1 MGGLIMKWKGG
12 EAMALAKQKT
22 GDLTAGPLFAKMILF
37 ILPVLASN
45 LLQICYNAA
54 DMMIVGLSDEANA
67 VGAIGTTGSLTAL
80 IVNVFIGISSGAN
93 VMIARHLG
101 EKNDRL
107 VSRTVHTSI
116 SMSVIF
122 GLAAATVGFFCSR
135 PLLRLMGA
143 EDSLLE
149 LATLYTKVYFLG
161 VPFISVSNYAIS
173 VFRAKGDTRTPLYV
187 LALTGLLN
195 VALNLFFVLVCNMSV
210 EGVAL
215 ATAISNLANA
225 VVLVL
230 LLTRERGPCRF
241 YWRQLCLDKK
251 AFGEILH
258 IGLPSGLQSALFS
271 ISNILIQSS
280 ILRVNNTMMVEGN
293 DYQPVV
299 NGNAAAANLESFAFT
314 AINAVHL
321 ATVTFTGQNAGAKK
335 PQRVWRVLWL
345 GLICSITVTLFFT
358 GLIFLLHKPL
368 FALYGVVDGAAG
380 SLEHIAFDAAYQR
393 ILYHMLPLVLYAFFD
408 TSNAVARGLKKAIS
422 ATVISLIGTCALRVV
437 WILTVFEYYE
447 NLISIYLSYPISWVV
462 TAIPTFLLTLYALR
476 QLKRSCAEAAPD
488 PLP

>member
-1 MGGLIMKWKGG
+1 MTLTDKR
-12 EAMALAKQKT
+12 AD
-22 GDLTAGPLFAKMILF
+22 DLTEGPIFSKLILF
-37 ILPVLASN
+37 ILPVLISN

-80 IVNVFIGISSGAN
+80 IVNVFIGISAGAN

-122 GLAAATVGFFCSR
+122 GFAAAAVGFFCSR
-135 PLLRLMGA
+135 PLLHLMGA
-143 EDSLLE
+143 EDSLLD

-161 VPFISVSNYAIS
+161 VPFISISNYTIS
-173 VFRAKGDTRTPLYV
+173 IFRAKGDTHTPLCV
-187 LALTGLLN
+187 LTLTGLLN
-195 VALNLFFVLVCNMSV
+195 VALNLFFVLACHMSV

-225 VVLVL
+225 VILIL

-241 YWRQLCLDKK
+241 TPSQICIDKK

-258 IGLPSGLQSALFS
+258 IGVPSGLQSALFS
-271 ISNILIQSS
+271 LSNILIQSS
-280 ILRVNNTMMVEGN
+280 ILRVNNAMMIEGN
-293 DYQPVV
+293 DYQPVI
-299 NGNAAAANLESFAFT
+299 NGNSAAANLESFAFT

-321 ATVTFTGQNAGAKK
+321 ATVTFTGQNAGARK
-335 PQRVWRVLWL
+335 PHRVWRVLWL
-345 GLICSITVTLFFT
+345 GLICSLTVTVFFT
-358 GLIFLLHKPL
+358 AAIFLLHKPL
-368 FALYGVVDGAAG
+368 FALYGVVDGAAD
-380 SLEHIAFDAAYQR
+380 SLEHIAFDTAYQR
-393 ILYHMLPLVLYAFFD
+393 ILYHLLPLVLYAFFD
-408 TSNAVARGLKKAIS
+408 TANAVARGLKKAIS

-437 WILTVFEYYE
+437 WILTVFEHYE
-447 NLISIYLSYPISWVV
+447 TLASIYLSYPVSWLL
-462 TAIPTFLLTLYALR
+462 TAIPTFLLTLFALR
-476 QLKRSCAEAAPD
+476 QLKCSCTKEAPS